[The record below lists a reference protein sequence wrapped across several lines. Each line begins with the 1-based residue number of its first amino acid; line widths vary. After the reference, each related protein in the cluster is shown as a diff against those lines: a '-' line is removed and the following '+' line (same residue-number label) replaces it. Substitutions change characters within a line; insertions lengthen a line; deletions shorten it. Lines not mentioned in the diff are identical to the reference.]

1 MYDTKQLKLNII
13 GGWRNMLWLSSRHIH
28 RQFLLMRIGEWIHT
42 YNPQNPFKNLQN
54 NLKANV
60 GIHAYFDSIRRNT
73 TKKHFSRDLERK
85 REISVYFE

>member
-42 YNPQNPFKNLQN
+42 YNPQNPFQNLQKTRKLMSVYN
-54 NLKANV
+54 
-60 GIHAYFDSIRRNT
+60 AYFDSIRRNT
-73 TKKHFSRDLERK
+73 QKKM
-85 REISVYFE
+85 SVET